1 MAQSHYHKAIELFAE
16 GRMDDALWHTTM
28 ATHNNPR
35 MIAAIELEERI
46 TGARE
51 WDEAGSAVQDFVY
64 DLILHERGAVRPRF
78 GRPGPPF
85 SGPNETRGPMGLDQ
99 GDVQP

>member
-1 MAQSHYHKAIELFAE
+1 MAL
-16 GRMDDALWHTTM
+16 
-28 ATHNNPR
+28 HNNPR
-35 MIAAIELEERI
+35 MLAAIELRERI

-64 DLILHERGAVRPRF
+64 DLILQEKGVSTPRF

-85 SGPNETRGPMGLDQ
+85 YGPDEVRGPAGIEQ
-99 GDVQP
+99 GDPQP